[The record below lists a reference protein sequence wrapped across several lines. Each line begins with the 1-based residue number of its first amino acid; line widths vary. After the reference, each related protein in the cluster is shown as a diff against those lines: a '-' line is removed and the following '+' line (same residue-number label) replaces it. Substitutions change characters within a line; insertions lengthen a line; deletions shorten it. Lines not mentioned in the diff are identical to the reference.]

1 MIEIKGQYGTA
12 KVFTDTLEPSAEG
25 LIRTFCDQ
33 PYSADSKIRI
43 MPDVHIIP
51 ALGFVL
57 YCLL

>member
-43 MPDVHIIP
+43 IP